1 MNADRLDKENNP
13 QNYEALLQE
22 NLALRQEMEG
32 LKTRIQA
39 MWSLMAETGRR
50 LQVSS
55 ASIKAA
61 VSSLLSYDIFW
72 DSANQ
77 HEFLETIDNSNDQIA
92 RQVTLLALA
101 FRSEAGKL
109 GLESEPHL
117 LQEILLRVQD
127 SLADRLQK
135 LTLEIQFPR
144 EGRPVLVD
152 YQYLSLA
159 LQLLFEAV
167 DSSQGPAKVLVQAVE
182 TEASW
187 HLDFDGIEASYLDYF
202 QEADS
207 CRTDF
212 IPSLERISTEN
223 ALRLYV
229 ACRLL
234 CRQSIDIRMIEVEGG
249 QPRLRLVVPISTAK
263 IGEVDISPADLDSG
277 QAD

>member
-1 MNADRLDKENNP
+1 M
-13 QNYEALLQE
+13 
-22 NLALRQEMEG
+22 
-32 LKTRIQA
+32 
-39 MWSLMAETGRR
+39 
-50 LQVSS
+50 
-55 ASIKAA
+55 
-61 VSSLLSYDIFW
+61 
-72 DSANQ
+72 
-77 HEFLETIDNSNDQIA
+77 
-92 RQVTLLALA
+92 
-101 FRSEAGKL
+101 
-109 GLESEPHL
+109 

-152 YQYLSLA
+152 YEYLSLA

-182 TEASW
+182 TDVCW

-212 IPSLERISTEN
+212 IPSLEKISTEN

-229 ACRLL
+229 ACRIL
-234 CRQSIDIRMIEVEGG
+234 CLQSIDIQLVKVEGE

-263 IGEVDISPADLDSG
+263 IGEVNFSSADLDSG